1 MYCHALID
9 QKAATHIV
17 RSRNIVVL
25 VCLLCFIIVDR
36 GLAQAPIDVVQV
48 PIDVVEVPKDAF
60 QAPPATQYFEID
72 NDHTSL
78 LFAVS
83 HAGLSYTYGRFE
95 KCSGQVL
102 LKKNVGESNFRFEI
116 DVASINTNSRLRD
129 DHLLSHEFF
138 DAKEFSKI
146 TFDSTDVKRDGASK
160 NYVVTGMMSMHGV
173 ERKVTMPITMIGV
186 GKGPMGKTRGG
197 FVTKFTIQRSDF
209 GIGSMAKVIGD
220 QIAVTFSFEGVLKD
234 APPEAINRLTEKK

>member
-1 MYCHALID
+1 M
-9 QKAATHIV
+9 
-17 RSRNIVVL
+17 VL
-25 VCLLCFIIVDR
+25 VCLLCFIIADR
-36 GLAQAPIDVVQV
+36 GLAQAPIDIVQP
-48 PIDVVEVPKDAF
+48 PIDVVEVPKDVV
-60 QAPPATQYFEID
+60 QAPPTTQYFEVD

-129 DHLLSHEFF
+129 EHLLGPEFF
-138 DAKEFSKI
+138 DAKKFSKI
-146 TFDSTDVKRDGASK
+146 TFDSTDVKLDGASK

-173 ERKVTMPITMIGV
+173 ERKVEMPITMIGV

-209 GIGSMAKVIGD
+209 GIDSMAKVIGD

-234 APPEAINRLTEKK
+234 APPEVVNRFTEKKIKIGQ